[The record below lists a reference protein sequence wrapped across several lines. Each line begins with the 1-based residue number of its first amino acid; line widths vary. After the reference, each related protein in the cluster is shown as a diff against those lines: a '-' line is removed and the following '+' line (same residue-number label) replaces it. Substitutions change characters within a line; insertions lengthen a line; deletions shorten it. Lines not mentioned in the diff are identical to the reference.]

1 MLDKML
7 FPFAPEPSWYNRYWY
22 APEAEPARC
31 AQPLRCGLGRL
42 GRRIGRLSPAPV
54 EAPVAV
60 PAWVRP
66 GTAQRRALS

>member
-42 GRRIGRLSPAPV
+42 GRRIGRLAPATKV
-54 EAPVAV
+54 APMPV

-66 GTAQRRALS
+66 RPDQPRALS